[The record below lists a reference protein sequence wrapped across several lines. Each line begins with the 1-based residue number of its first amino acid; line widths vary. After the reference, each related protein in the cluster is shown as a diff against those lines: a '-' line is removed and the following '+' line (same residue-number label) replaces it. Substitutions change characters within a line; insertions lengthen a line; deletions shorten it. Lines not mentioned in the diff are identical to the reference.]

1 MKPKSN
7 IDTSI
12 KMISMLYEEPPT
24 FGYRLRQIRKERG
37 LTQEEFGTILGLSK
51 QQISQYETEI
61 REPRTRRIQEIASRL
76 NMSVGELLGS
86 KSAAEAVEADF
97 WKAKG
102 KPFYQIFED
111 IIYVHLGL
119 STEEAALYTGLGE
132 EIIQQIVSRRIE
144 VPPLE
149 VAMILESTL
158 NVPIDVWAGRSEYTP
173 ADVSV
178 YGFQLARA
186 YMQLDDH
193 YKAIVNTVLRHNG
206 A

>member
-1 MKPKSN
+1 MKPQNN
-7 IDTSI
+7 IDASL
-12 KMISMLYEEPPT
+12 KMISLLYEEPPT
-24 FGYRLRQIRKERG
+24 FGHRLRQIRKERG
-37 LTQEEFGTILGLSK
+37 LTQDELGAVLGLSK

-61 REPRTRRIQEIASRL
+61 REPRTRRIQEIAGRL
-76 NMSVGELLGS
+76 NMSLGELLGS
-86 KSAAEAVEADF
+86 KSAAEAIEADF
-97 WKAKG
+97 WRAKG

-111 IIYVHLGL
+111 IVYVHLGL
-119 STEEAALYTGLGE
+119 SLAEVALYTGLSE
-132 EIIQQIVSRRIE
+132 ETIQQIVSRKIE

-158 NVPIDVWAGRSEYTP
+158 NVPIAVWAGRSEYTP

-178 YGFQLARA
+178 HGFQLARA

-193 YKAIVNTVLRHNG
+193 YKAIVSTVLLHD

>member
-1 MKPKSN
+1 MKPQNN
-7 IDTSI
+7 IDASL
-12 KMISMLYEEPPT
+12 KMISLLYDEPPT
-24 FGYRLRQIRKERG
+24 FGHRLRQIRKERG
-37 LTQEEFGTILGLSK
+37 LTQDELGAVLGLSK

-61 REPRTRRIQEIASRL
+61 REPRTRRIQEIAGRL
-76 NMSVGELLGS
+76 NMSLGELLGS
-86 KSAAEAVEADF
+86 KSAAEAIEADY
-97 WKAKG
+97 WRAKG

-111 IIYVHLGL
+111 IVYVHLGL
-119 STEEAALYTGLGE
+119 SLAKVALYTGLSE
-132 EIIQQIVSRRIE
+132 ETIQQIVSRKIE

-158 NVPIDVWAGRSEYTP
+158 NVPIAVWAGRSEYTP

-178 YGFQLARA
+178 HGFQLARA

-193 YKAIVNTVLRHNG
+193 YKAIVSTVLLHD

>member
-1 MKPKSN
+1 MKPQNN
-7 IDTSI
+7 IDASL
-12 KMISMLYEEPPT
+12 KMISLLYEEPPT
-24 FGYRLRQIRKERG
+24 FGHRLRQIRKERG
-37 LTQEEFGTILGLSK
+37 LTQDELGAVLGLSK

-61 REPRTRRIQEIASRL
+61 REPRTIRIQEIAGRL
-76 NMSVGELLGS
+76 NMSLGELLGS
-86 KSAAEAVEADF
+86 KSAAEAIEADF
-97 WKAKG
+97 WRAKG

-111 IIYVHLGL
+111 IVYVHLGL
-119 STEEAALYTGLGE
+119 SLAEVALYTGLSE
-132 EIIQQIVSRRIE
+132 ETIQQIVSRKIE

-158 NVPIDVWAGRSEYTP
+158 NVPIAVWAGRSEYTP

-178 YGFQLARA
+178 HGFQLARA

-193 YKAIVNTVLRHNG
+193 YKAIVSTVLLHD

>member
-1 MKPKSN
+1 MKPQNN

-12 KMISMLYEEPPT
+12 KMISILYEEPPS
-24 FGYRLRQIRKERG
+24 FGCRLRQIRKERG
-37 LTQEEFGTILGLSK
+37 LTQEELGTILGLSK

-76 NMSVGELLGS
+76 NISVGELLGS
-86 KSAAEAVEADF
+86 KSATEAIETDF

-119 STEEAALYTGLGE
+119 SAAEVALYTGLSE
-132 EIIQQIVSRRIE
+132 ETIQQIVSRKIE

-149 VAMILESTL
+149 VAMMLESTL
-158 NVPIDVWAGRSEYTP
+158 NVPIAVWAGRSDYSP

-178 YGFQLARA
+178 HGFQLARA

-193 YKAIVNTVLRHNG
+193 YKAIVSTVLHHD

>member
-1 MKPKSN
+1 MKPQNN

-12 KMISMLYEEPPT
+12 KMISMLCEEPPT
-24 FGYRLRQIRKERG
+24 FGCRLRQIRKERG

-51 QQISQYETEI
+51 QQISQYETEN
-61 REPRTRRIQEIASRL
+61 RAPRTIRIQEIARRL
-76 NMSVGELLGS
+76 NMSIGDLLGS
-86 KSAAEAVEADF
+86 KSAAEAIEADF

-111 IIYVHLGL
+111 IVYVHLGL
-119 STEEAALYTGLGE
+119 SAEEVALFTGLGE

-173 ADVSV
+173 ADISV

-186 YMQLDDH
+186 YMQLDDY
-193 YKAIVNTVLRHNG
+193 YKAIVSTVLRHNN

>member
-1 MKPKSN
+1 MKPQNN

-24 FGYRLRQIRKERG
+24 FGCRLRRIRKERG

-86 KSAAEAVEADF
+86 KSAAEVIEPDF

-111 IIYVHLGL
+111 IVYVHLGL
-119 STEEAALYTGLGE
+119 SAEEAALYTGLGE
-132 EIIQQIVSRRIE
+132 EIIQQIVSRRR
-144 VPPLE
+144 
-149 VAMILESTL
+149 
-158 NVPIDVWAGRSEYTP
+158 RSF
-173 ADVSV
+173 SI
-178 YGFQLARA
+178 QLSLTAFLSSLSA
-186 YMQLDDH
+186 S
-193 YKAIVNTVLRHNG
+193 A
-206 A
+206 AS